1 MKHIKR
7 ETANRV
13 AAWIR
18 QQKQMRTHRYIQKL
32 LVRLKKKNMGWK
44 SFLEIEETLCKYM
57 RNDYPVL
64 EIAAISE
71 KIK

>member
-1 MKHIKR
+1 MDQSDDNTLWMKHIKR

-32 LVRLKKKNMGWK
+32 LVRLKKKHGLK
-44 SFLEIEETLCKYM
+44 ELP
-57 RNDYPVL
+57 RN
-64 EIAAISE
+64 
-71 KIK
+71 

>member
-1 MKHIKR
+1 MDQ
-7 ETANRV
+7 TAKTNENTQIHTKIIG
-13 AAWIR
+13 AIE
-18 QQKQMRTHRYIQKL
+18 
-32 LVRLKKKNMGWK
+32 KKNMGWK

>member
-1 MKHIKR
+1 MDQSDDNTLWMKHIKR

-32 LVRLKKKNMGWK
+32 LKEKKKKKPWGERA
-44 SFLEIEETLCKYM
+44 S
-57 RNDYPVL
+57 
-64 EIAAISE
+64 
-71 KIK
+71 

>member
-1 MKHIKR
+1 MINTLWMKHIKR

-32 LVRLKKKNMGWK
+32 LVRWKKKKKKHGLK
-44 SFLEIEETLCKYM
+44 ELP
-57 RNDYPVL
+57 RN
-64 EIAAISE
+64 
-71 KIK
+71 